1 MRKLEIVHKQGS
13 WRLSEQSVTVPGDYT
28 KFLELMLKFLEVKY
42 NIQPAVGIEL
52 LLQLKIQI
60 QNTEIQSQ
68 IQGAG
73 QAQGGWPGTP
83 ERRSDRGRSAEL
95 PTDLHK
101 VLHSNT

>member
-1 MRKLEIVHKQGS
+1 MLSYWSLCSSS
-13 WRLSEQSVTVPGDYT
+13 WRL
-28 KFLELMLKFLEVKY
+28 Y
-42 NIQPAVGIEL
+42 NIQPPVGIEL

-60 QNTEIQSQ
+60 QNTEIQNQ

-101 VLHSNT
+101 VLHSNTQIQKIKQIQTVTNISKEMDKVLY